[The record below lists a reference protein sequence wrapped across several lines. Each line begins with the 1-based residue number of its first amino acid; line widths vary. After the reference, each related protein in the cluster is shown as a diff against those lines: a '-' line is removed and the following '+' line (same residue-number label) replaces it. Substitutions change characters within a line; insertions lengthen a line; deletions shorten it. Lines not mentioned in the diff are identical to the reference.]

1 MKNKVLLTTIVPR
14 RQHENPVMQLSL
26 YYLKAY
32 FLRHSN
38 FTEITE
44 VEIRVFKGE
53 ESREK
58 IFEAIINTKSDVV
71 GFSCYVWNILTVL
84 KIAKKLKREFPD
96 LKIVFGGPDVSP
108 RACSL
113 MRRHDF
119 IDVTVIGEGEETFTA
134 LLHAW
139 FSRETDIS
147 GIKGI
152 AYREKGKVF
161 FTGERCQIQNLDE
174 IPSPYLERIIDEN
187 MIANSEHYVPTE
199 TMRGCAYRCHF
210 CYYHKGFS
218 QINFFPLERVEKELK
233 YILEKEPRGLYL
245 MDPTFNIHQERAKEI
260 LRMIITY
267 NRKSNLHVEL
277 KAELLDEEMMDLLKE
292 AKTDFI
298 EIGIQS
304 ANKKTLQLI
313 NRHFDPDTFSQN
325 VVLLNKKNI
334 PFEIQL
340 IDGLPADNYETLK
353 ESINWLLS
361 LRPDKISIMRLMI
374 LPGTYL
380 RANAKRLGIRYNNNA
395 PYHATE
401 SDTFSSEDLR
411 KTHKLRKSLA
421 SLYVSGLLRKS
432 LYPLSEWLRIP
443 CTRIFEEWNPW
454 IEGKKM
460 EALFVPERVATDVRI
475 RKAMEDVII
484 TKQVT
489 VVLDFIKHLSLKYG
503 KPDMAVEIAELV
515 REDGDAYR
523 KIKDF
528 FMIKV

>member
-14 RQHENPVMQLSL
+14 RQHENPVLQLSL

-32 FLRHSN
+32 FLRYSRFHE
-38 FTEITE
+38 TTE
-44 VEIRVFKGE
+44 VEIVVFKGE
-53 ESREK
+53 ESCEK

-84 KIAKKLKREFPD
+84 NITKKLKREFPD
-96 LKIVFGGPDVSP
+96 IKMVFGGPDVSP

-113 MRRHDF
+113 MRKHDF

-139 FSRETDIS
+139 FSGKTDIS

-161 FTGERCQIQNLDE
+161 FTGERSQIQNLDE

-187 MIANSEHYVPTE
+187 MIANSEHYIPTE
-199 TMRGCAYRCHF
+199 TMRGCPYRCHF

-218 QINFFPLERVEKELK
+218 QVNFFPLERVERELK

-245 MDPTFNIHQERAKEI
+245 MDPTFNIDQERAKEI
-260 LRMIITY
+260 LRMVIKY
-267 NRKSNLHVEL
+267 NRISNLHVEL
-277 KAELLDEEMMDLLKE
+277 KAELLDEEMIDLLKE

-325 VVLLNKKNI
+325 VILLNKKNI

-361 LRPDKISIMRLMI
+361 LMPNKISIMRLMI
-374 LPGTYL
+374 LPGAYL

-395 PYHATE
+395 PYHSTE
-401 SDTFSSEDLR
+401 SDTFSSGDLV
-411 KTHKLRKSLA
+411 KTDKLRRALF
-421 SLYVSGLLRKS
+421 SLYISGLLKKS
-432 LYPLSEWLRIP
+432 LYPLSERLGISY
-443 CTRIFEEWNPW
+443 THVFEEWNQW
-454 IEGKKM
+454 IEEKRM
-460 EALFVPERVATDVRI
+460 EALFVPGKVATDKRI
-475 RKAMEDVII
+475 RNAMEGVINA
-484 TKQVT
+484 KRVS
-489 VVLDFIKHLSLKYG
+489 VVSDFVKHLSLKYG
-503 KPDMAVEIAELV
+503 KPDIAVEIAELV
-515 REDGDAYR
+515 REDGEAYLQKR
-523 KIKDF
+523 R
-528 FMIKV
+528 V